1 MYLKVNSD
9 ISLTHLLSRKKQTL
23 IASLGVG
30 VAIGVFIFM
39 ISLVIGFNRKSD
51 ESLFKSVSHIRIY
64 QDDEISKPLLKE
76 IEKNFTSVIINPK
89 ISNLSKAI
97 INPNK
102 LVLDLK
108 NQSDVV
114 TVTPQVSV
122 NLFYNNGKSQLN
134 GIASGLNIID
144 ANDMFNIQSTIIA
157 GNIKDL
163 LSLSN
168 GIIIGVG
175 IANKLNIQLNDNI
188 TVTSSIGVIKT
199 MKVVAI
205 FKTSNSGIDLTK
217 SYLTLSTAQQ
227 LVRQSS
233 SYVTDILVN
242 IKKPDLAP
250 KYVKSLSELTGYK
263 AEDWQSANEQV
274 MATKAT
280 RQVLLGSMSMAVLL
294 VASFGIYNI
303 INMTIK
309 EKINDIA
316 ILKATGFSGKD
327 VINIFIKESII
338 MGFIGSILG
347 LSLASIVINF
357 VSGIYVGGDM
367 GNFPI
372 RFEKEIFII
381 GFFLGIFITI
391 VAGYIPAK
399 SAANIDPI
407 AIFRK

>member
-76 IEKNFTSVIINPK
+76 IKEKFISVIINPK
-89 ISNLSKAI
+89 ISNISKSI

-102 LVLDLK
+102 LILDLK
-108 NQSDVV
+108 KQNDIV
-114 TVTPQVSV
+114 TVTPQVAV

-134 GIASGLNIID
+134 GISSGLNIID
-144 ANDMFNIQSTIIA
+144 ANKMFDIQSTIIA

-188 TVTSSIGVIKT
+188 SVTSSIGVIKT

-217 SYLTLSTAQQ
+217 SYITLSTAQQ
-227 LVRQSS
+227 LVRNSS

-242 IKKPDLAP
+242 IKNPDLAP

-338 MGFIGSILG
+338 MGFIGSVLG